1 MARFILR
8 RLLWVIALLFVVSF
22 ITFIIFYLFPSTD
35 PAALRAGKQPNPQ
48 LVEQI
53 RHQLGLD
60 NPWYQQYFD
69 YMKQLVL
76 HADFGYSFQNNISVR
91 QQIFDRLP
99 ATISLA
105 AGAAVIFL
113 FFGIFVGIIS
123 GTRPRS
129 LLDRFTM
136 GSSLVAISAPVYW
149 LGLVSLFLFAN
160 DIGKFKVFEGAGSYV
175 PISEDPG
182 QWFGSLIL
190 PWLVLAASFT
200 AVYARLLRGNLI
212 ETMSEDYI
220 RTARAKGLRERRVVL
235 RHGVRSAITPLVT
248 AAGIDI
254 GVLLGG
260 AILTETVFNIPGIG
274 RLAYDSI
281 QNSDLPMIQGT
292 VLIGAFFIIFANV
305 VVDVLYAVID
315 PRVRYA

>member
-1 MARFILR
+1 
-8 RLLWVIALLFVVSF
+8 
-22 ITFIIFYLFPSTD
+22 
-35 PAALRAGKQPNPQ
+35 
-48 LVEQI
+48 
-53 RHQLGLD
+53 
-60 NPWYQQYFD
+60 
-69 YMKQLVL
+69 
-76 HADFGYSFQNNISVR
+76 
-91 QQIFDRLP
+91 
-99 ATISLA
+99 
-105 AGAAVIFL
+105 VIFL
-113 FFGIFVGIIS
+113 ILGIFVGIIS

-136 GSSLVAISAPVYW
+136 GGSLVAISAPVYW
-149 LGLVSLFLFAN
+149 LGLLSLFLFAN
-160 DIGKFKVFEGAGSYV
+160 DIGKVKIFDGAGTYV
-175 PISEDPG
+175 PLSQDPG
-182 QWFGSLIL
+182 KWFGSLLL

-200 AVYARLLRGNLI
+200 AIYARLLRGNLI

-281 QNSDLPMIQGT
+281 QNGDFAMIQGT
-292 VLIGAFFIIFANV
+292 VLFGAFFIIVANLI
-305 VVDVLYAVID
+305 VDILYAIID
-315 PRVRYA
+315 PRIRYA